1 MASHLQSRRC
11 SNQVCAFIDR
21 RRRAPRGGNLG
32 IIQRLGERDPDV
44 F

>member
-11 SNQVCAFIDR
+11 SNQERAFIDR
-21 RRRAPRGGNLG
+21 RRRAPRGGNHG
-32 IIQRLGERDPDV
+32 IVQRLGERDPDV